1 MAGNVDRH
9 HESKFYE
16 DQPSAVAQGPFLFIC
31 GFDLDFRRHL
41 AEQYAE
47 RPEKVSVTVRHPCR
61 IQLCKSGQREATPCR
76 QPFLY
81 PTTEGLPVIPSANV
95 RLRRS
100 SLQGRWNENR
110 GTPPTP
116 LELRADLSFATQDF
130 ITLGQ
135 RSRSPPENAPTYVVL
150 SQILPA
156 VCATYSLELGL
167 IIKGSRTWQ
176 ALPPIKRTTPSERQ
190 KGIKSCVS
198 LALFA

>member
-1 MAGNVDRH
+1 MGRGANLEDVMMAGNVDRH

-47 RPEKVSVTVRHPCR
+47 RPEKVSVTFRHPCR

-81 PTTEGLPVIPSANV
+81 PTTDGLPVIPSANV
-95 RLRRS
+95 RSPRS

-110 GTPPTP
+110 GTPSP
-116 LELRADLSFATQDF
+116 DMSFATQDF
-130 ITLGQ
+130 IDAGAALTL
-135 RSRSPPENAPTYVVL
+135 AP
-150 SQILPA
+150 
-156 VCATYSLELGL
+156 
-167 IIKGSRTWQ
+167 
-176 ALPPIKRTTPSERQ
+176 
-190 KGIKSCVS
+190 
-198 LALFA
+198 